1 MPDTAAAHQPIRR
14 QDYAPPPYL
23 IDRVDLIVDLDEDQ
37 TRVRARAAQS
47 SGGGGA
53 GASPPSPTLPRK
65 GGGGDGGVGGGE
77 GASQGDGAQD
87 GATEAPPLVLHGR
100 KLELV
105 GVLLDDRPLVA
116 GADFSVDAEHLT
128 IAAPLGEKFVVN
140 VETVIRPQDNTEL
153 EGLYKAAGMFC
164 TQCEAEGFRKITYF
178 LDRPDV
184 MARYTVTITADKRR
198 YPVLLSNGNEI
209 AKGDLEG

>member
-1 MPDTAAAHQPIRR
+1 MPDTAAHQPIRR

-37 TRVRARAAQS
+37 TRVRARLAMRRAAQL

-53 GASPPSPTLPRK
+53 GGSPPSLTLPCK
-65 GGGGDGGVGGGE
+65 GGGE
-77 GASQGDGAQD
+77 GGSG
-87 GATEAPPLVLHGR
+87 EPEPPPLVLHGR

-105 GVLLDDRPLVA
+105 GVLLDDRPLAA
-116 GADFSVDAEHLT
+116 GADFAVDAEHLT
-128 IAAPLGEKFVVN
+128 IAAPAGEKFVVN

-184 MARYTVTITADKRR
+184 MARYTVTITADQRR
-198 YPVLLSNGNEI
+198 YPVLLSNGNEV
-209 AKGDLEG
+209 AKGDLE